1 MQVIN
6 PLIALVLLL
15 FLSQCKAKK
24 EPNNQPSIVDLAY
37 QIENIKLNPDQAL
50 LLVKSI
56 KISQKE
62 ETQEMEARVISLDKQ
77 SFGFNSFLKSGDI
90 ILIQSNEIKL
100 IEDTEYALI
109 VEENRS
115 MNQDKSAFRLIK
127 IVK

>member
-1 MQVIN
+1 MQ
-6 PLIALVLLL
+6 
-15 FLSQCKAKK
+15 SKK

-37 QIENIKLNPDQAL
+37 RIENIKLNPDQAL

-62 ETQEMEARVISLDKQ
+62 ETQEMEAKVISLEKQ

-90 ILIQSNEIKL
+90 ILIQSKDINL
-100 IEDTEYALI
+100 VEDTEYALI
-109 VEENRS
+109 IEDN
-115 MNQDKSAFRLIK
+115 MPMAQGKSAFRLIK